1 MITERDDVR
10 WVLVVAQTEND
21 GGLGYLIGHDG
32 VTMMKIVK
40 RHGPMDWI
48 PYVEVWQG
56 DHLYAEMA
64 QHQCLCVEFQSLTPA
79 GS

>member
-1 MITERDDVR
+1 MSITERNDVR
-10 WVLVVAQTEND
+10 WALVVAATDND

-32 VTMMKIVK
+32 VTKMKIVK

-56 DHLYAEMA
+56 DHLHAELP
-64 QHQCLCVEFQSLTPA
+64 QHNCLAVEFAKATL
-79 GS
+79 